1 MTVLVLTQR
10 LDPTAD
16 LVIRELQQRGTP
28 VLRCDPGDFPESV
41 GLAARISATGA
52 VTGTL
57 RVGEREAELSEITS
71 VYHRRP
77 SPHRTHPR
85 LHRDEAH
92 WAAREAAAG
101 FGGVLTALDRPWVNH
116 PDLDRAAAHKPHQL
130 VVAARVGLTVP
141 ESLVTNCAE
150 TARLF
155 AGTRGGTV
163 YKAMTGAPDAA
174 GAPDRATALFTT
186 LVTPTEIT
194 AGVARTAHL
203 FQGWADKAYEVRL
216 TVVGQRLFA
225 TRIDAHGLRAR
236 TDWRSDYRNLSYRAV
251 QAPEHVTRAVH
262 RLVSG
267 LRLTYAAL
275 DFVVTPDG
283 RWVFL
288 ELNPNGQWGWLQL
301 ATGQPIAAAIAHHL
315 KESSA

>member
-16 LVIRELQQRGTP
+16 LVIRELRHRGTP

-41 GLAARISATGA
+41 GLAARISVTGT

-57 RVGEREAELSEITS
+57 RVGEREVELSEIAS

-77 SPHRTHPR
+77 TPHRTHPR
-85 LHRDEAH
+85 LDRREAH
-92 WAAREAAAG
+92 WSAREAAAG

-116 PDLDRAAAHKPHQL
+116 PDHDRAAAHKPRQL
-130 VVAARVGLTVP
+130 AAAARVGLTVP
-141 ESLVTNCAE
+141 ESLVTNSVGP
-150 TARLF
+150 ARGF
-155 AGTRGGTV
+155 TGARERTV
-163 YKAMTGAPDAA
+163 YKAMTGGPDAA
-174 GAPDRATALFTT
+174 GAPDRANALFTT
-186 LVTPTEIT
+186 LITADEIT

-203 FQGWADKAYEVRL
+203 FQAWADKAYEVRL
-216 TVVGQRLFA
+216 TVVGRRLFA
-225 TRIDAHGLRAR
+225 TRIDAHGPRAR
-236 TDWRSDYRNLSYRAV
+236 IDWRSDYRNLSYRAV
-251 QAPEHVTRAVH
+251 QTPEDVARAVR

-267 LRLTYAAL
+267 FRLAYAAL
-275 DFVVTPDG
+275 DFVVTPDD

-301 ATGQPIAAAIAHHL
+301 ATGQPIAAAIADHL
-315 KESSA
+315 KESST